1 MYSDDVISKIRSLSS
16 TPTAKINSEQLN
28 PLNWERKVDD
38 SKVLNDLQ
46 KGLGQLVS
54 KLPTQAKVGERIRT
68 GNVTSTQVINEATL
82 NPTIAADYILQS
94 ANADPNKEAYLKR
107 KYPELNIGEA
117 ARAEAQEYLQ
127 LGLLSKANTE
137 LIRDRAPRE
146 SSSSSSQTSGG
157 SVSYGVPLSY
167 RTTNPD

>member
-1 MYSDDVISKIRSLSS
+1 AAQAITQLSNTVATNREMYSDDVIFKIRSLSS

-68 GNVTSTQVINEATL
+68 GYVTRTQVSNESTL
-82 NPTIAADYILQS
+82 NPTTAIDYMFQS
-94 ANADPNKEAYLKR
+94 VNVDHNNGAYPKG
-107 KYPELNIGEA
+107 K
-117 ARAEAQEYLQ
+117 
-127 LGLLSKANTE
+127 
-137 LIRDRAPRE
+137 
-146 SSSSSSQTSGG
+146 
-157 SVSYGVPLSY
+157 
-167 RTTNPD
+167 